1 MSNKTIISIDAM
13 GGSNSP
19 DAIIEAV
26 DRFFKS
32 HDDVIFLL
40 HGKKSVIMPK
50 IINYIH
56 CNQTDY
62 SNTQNTNCPNHIFLL

>member
-40 HGKKSVIMPK
+40 HGKS
-50 IINYIH
+50 
-56 CNQTDY
+56 
-62 SNTQNTNCPNHIFLL
+62 LLLCQK